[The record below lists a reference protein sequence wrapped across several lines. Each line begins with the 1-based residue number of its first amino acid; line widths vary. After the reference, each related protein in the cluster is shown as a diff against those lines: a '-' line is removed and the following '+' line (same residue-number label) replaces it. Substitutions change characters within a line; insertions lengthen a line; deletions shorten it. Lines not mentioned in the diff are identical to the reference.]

1 MMRKVLVALALLGM
15 AFALLPLAYR
25 AGVAEGPNALATAYL
40 DRAPAELATANVV
53 TAIVVSYR
61 GFDTLGEVAVLFA
74 ATAGVGALLTK
85 KRLGAAGSR
94 APRREATEVLG
105 TAARLLTS
113 LLVLFGVYIFTHG
126 HLTPG
131 GGFQGGVV
139 IATAVLLNIL
149 ARPESHLA
157 HGLMTAVESL
167 SGAAYVAL
175 GLLGAFL
182 AWGFLD
188 PRALPL
194 GELGRLVSAGAI
206 PLIYSMVGLKVGAEL
221 SGILEALKG
230 DRE

>member
-1 MMRKVLVALALLGM
+1 
-15 AFALLPLAYR
+15 
-25 AGVAEGPNALATAYL
+25 
-40 DRAPAELATANVV
+40 
-53 TAIVVSYR
+53 
-61 GFDTLGEVAVLFA
+61 
-74 ATAGVGALLTK
+74 
-85 KRLGAAGSR
+85 
-94 APRREATEVLG
+94 
-105 TAARLLTS
+105 
-113 LLVLFGVYIFTHG
+113 
-126 HLTPG
+126 
-131 GGFQGGVV
+131 
-139 IATAVLLNIL
+139 
-149 ARPESHLA
+149 
-157 HGLMTAVESL
+157 MTAVESL